1 MRLTPRVGGGEGRKG
16 ASTEHVE
23 AIDLGPVA
31 EIRELAACASRA
43 ECPVL
48 ITGETGV
55 GKGLLAR
62 WIHAHSRRSGKP
74 FVPVNGAAL
83 PESLIDSQL
92 FGHARGAFSG
102 ATSDH
107 VGMVRAADSGT
118 LFLDEVGD
126 LPLGV
131 QARLL
136 RLLQEKEVQP
146 VGLCTPLAVDVRII
160 AATNASLMSAVSDG
174 RFRQDLLYRL
184 DVVRIEIPPLR
195 RCAAQIMPLTERFN
209 AEFSEAY
216 GKAALTFDRSAVK
229 LMESARWPGNVR
241 ELRAAVE
248 RLHLFAKSHQ
258 VSAETLRQVGRIT
271 QHESHVAT
279 APAAI
284 QSARLDATR
293 VALHAS
299 GGRVS
304 RAADCLGVHRS
315 TVYRWLAAEGDGK
328 HQRGES

>member
-1 MRLTPRVGGGEGRKG
+1 MRSTPMNGGGAGRTRVAPETLVG
-16 ASTEHVE
+16 V
-23 AIDLGPVA
+23 DLGPVA
-31 EIRELAACASRA
+31 LVRELAECAA
-43 ECPVL
+43 KADCPVL

-62 WIHAHSRRSGKP
+62 WIHGCSRRAAQP

-102 ATSDH
+102 AASDH
-107 VGMVRAADSGT
+107 PGMVRAANTGT

-126 LPLGV
+126 LPLSV

-136 RLLQEKEVQP
+136 RLLQEREVQP
-146 VGLCTPLAVDVRII
+146 VGYCAPQFVDVRVI
-160 AATNASLMSAVSDG
+160 AATNASLAHAVAGG

-195 RCAAQIMPLTERFN
+195 ECADQIMPLAEQFN
-209 AEFSEAY
+209 DEFSGSYDKPRLEFERGAQVLLR
-216 GKAALTFDRSAVK
+216 A
-229 LMESARWPGNVR
+229 ARWPGNVR
-241 ELRAAVE
+241 ELRAVVE
-248 RLHLFAKSHQ
+248 RLHLFAKSPR
-258 VSAETLRQVGRIT
+258 VSAETVRQIGRV
-271 QHESHVAT
+271 EAAGGSVVT

-284 QSARLDATR
+284 SMARLDATR
-293 VALHAS
+293 TALTAS

-315 TVYRWLAAEGDGK
+315 TVYRWLASESRGRRGAE
-328 HQRGES
+328 